1 MRVFA
6 CDDFDQNKC
15 PMAQNIGHGDLS
27 LIESN
32 IGLFLES

>member
-27 LIESN
+27 LLNQI
-32 IGLFLES
+32 